1 MGEKK
6 LHYKMYKDGKKFVF
20 AAIATLSFFVFGGV
34 STVAVHADTT
44 SGNLTATTVNST
56 SDTKSAVPSAATS
69 TSSSATKA
77 DSTSASSSSAV
88 KTETTNASSSSATK
102 TDSTSASS
110 SSAVRTE
117 TTSAS
122 SSSATKADSTSASSS
137 SAVKTETTSASEL
150 STQKDDV
157 NSNTQ
162 QNMAIKTLSNLTDT
176 DKNGIQTNWS
186 SELSA
191 QKDDVNSNTQQNMAI
206 KTLSNLTDTDKNGI
220 QTNWSRDKSAD
231 TDNSDSNSVSNEAG
245 QYWPNTKGYSLKD
258 YSKTATTD
266 FTKNQNFNLGYNPT
280 PILHN
285 SSDLSLYIRGQ
296 RVDLR
301 NLVDDDSLNGS
312 AQHTGHNSKGHSR
325 LISTS
330 DLGENTYFWAKN
342 VFKIYNGITHKYDR
356 YDLKWTLESVNY
368 GDANT
373 QIALG
378 IKGSQ
383 DIGGTQLLNIGS
395 GWQLAHLGNFFNT
408 HLQFFKEEN
417 ESASN
422 EDPALAIAN
431 ADVTAAAVSIHMG
444 FSDIDNDEAVQLTSG
459 VIKKVYVDSATQL
472 AYQDQNG
479 YLSVTRKYNDPSDVS
494 GKNESKVTFL
504 MEMDVPVEGF
514 DLSVAT
520 IGNQKDSSNNY
531 IHGQGT
537 KVAPSLLSTMKYTEP
552 LVIVYN
558 KLDGNGNPTTESLQS
573 PKVFEGLI
581 GDKYTVD
588 STGNKVDTS
597 APSTITDSDGN
608 IWKLVSEKTQG
619 NPNGSYVDGT
629 NEIDYYYQI
638 SKESAKV
645 TYIDDTTGTK
655 LSSQD
660 LSGDYGSTDPYRTG
674 DTIADYEKQGYQL
687 VSDNYP
693 THGVV
698 YNQDGTVQSFEVHL
712 THGTTPVGP
721 NNPQTPGEPINP
733 DNPDGPKWPE
743 GTDKSSVTQTVIRTV
758 NYLDKQTGKV
768 VAKQVTE
775 QVTYNRTAIV
785 DKVTGQIIGYSTT
798 GGDTVDQTDGD
809 KAWTAVDNKS
819 DWDSV
824 TSPDLSYKGY
834 LAPDLATVAQQTVT
848 PGDKDVTV
856 NVYYDH
862 DVVPVNPTNPQTPGT
877 PINPDD
883 PDSPKWPAGTDKNS
897 LTTDVHQTIHYQY
910 GDGSQAAP
918 DKTDSTTFDHQV
930 EIDKVTGE
938 IVKDEGWT
946 AENGKTSFDS
956 KNSPVIPGYTAS
968 KPASDSVDGLTQDSK
983 DNVQT
988 IIYTANQEAAN
999 VTYIDDTTGKTLSA
1013 KDLTGDYGSTDPYR
1027 TGDTIADYE
1036 KQGYQLVSD
1045 NYPTHGV
1052 VYNQDGTVQSF
1063 EVHLTHG
1070 TTPVGPNNPQTP
1082 GEPINPDNPDGP
1094 KWPEG
1099 TDKSSVTQ
1107 TVIRTVNY
1115 LDKQTGKVVAKQVT
1129 EQVTYNRT
1137 AIVDKVT
1144 GQIIGY
1150 STTGGDT
1157 VDQTDGDKAWTAVD
1171 NKSDWDSVT
1180 SPDLSYKGYLAPD
1193 LAAVAQ
1199 QTVTPGDKDV
1209 TVNVYYDHDV
1219 VPVNPTNP
1227 QTPGTP
1233 INPDDPDSP
1242 KWPAGTDKNSLT
1254 TDVHQTIHYQYGDG
1268 SQAAPDKTDSTTF
1281 DHQVEIDKVTGE
1293 IVKDEGW
1300 TAENG
1305 KTSFDSKNSPVIPGY
1320 TASKPASDSVDGLT
1334 QDSKDNVQTIIY
1346 TANQEAA
1353 NVTYIDDTTGK
1364 TLSAK
1369 DLTGDYGSTDSY
1381 RTGDTIADYEKQGY
1395 QLVSDNYPTH
1405 GVVYNQDG
1413 TVQSFEVHLT
1423 HGTTPVGPNNPQTP
1437 GEPINPD
1444 NPDGPKWP
1452 EGTDKS
1458 SVTQTVIRTVNYLD
1472 KQTGKVVA
1480 KQVTEQVTYNRTAI
1494 VDKVTGQIIGY
1505 STTGGDTVDQ
1515 TDGDKA
1521 WTAVDNKSDWDS
1533 VTSPDLSYKGY
1544 LAPDLAAVAQQTVT
1558 PGDKDVTVNVY
1569 YDHDVVP
1576 VNPTNPQTP
1585 GTPINPDDPDSPKW
1599 PAGTDK
1605 NSLTTDVHQTIHYQ
1619 YGDGSQAAPDKTD
1632 STTFD
1637 HQVEIDKV
1645 TGEIVKDE
1653 GWTAENGKTSFD
1665 SKNSPVIPG
1674 YTASKP
1680 ASDSVDGLTQDSK
1693 DNVQTI
1699 IYTANQEAANVTYID
1714 DTTGKTLSAKDLTG
1728 DYGST
1733 DSYRTGDTIA
1743 DYEKQGYQLV
1753 SDNYPTHG
1761 VVYNQDGTVQSF
1773 EVHLTHGTTPVG
1785 PNNPQT
1791 PGEPIN
1797 PDNPDGPK
1805 WPEGTDKSSV
1815 TQTVIRTVNYLD
1827 KQTGKVVA
1835 KQVTEQVTYNRTAI
1849 VDKVTG
1855 QIIGYSTTG
1864 GDTVDQTDGDKAW
1877 TAVDNKSD
1885 WDSVTSPDLSYKGYL
1900 APDLAAVAQQTVT
1913 PGDKDVTVN
1922 VYYDH
1927 DVVPVN
1933 PTNPQTPGTP
1943 INPDD
1948 PDSPKWPAG
1957 TDKNSLTTDVH
1968 QTIHY
1973 QYGDGSQAAP
1983 DKTDSTT
1990 FDHQVE
1996 IDKVTGEIVKDEG
2009 WTAENGKTSFDSKN
2023 SPVIPGYTASKPAS
2037 DSVDGLTQDSKDN
2050 VQTIIYTANQEAANV
2065 TYIDDTTGKTLSAK
2079 DLTGDYGSTDSY
2091 RTGDTIADYEKQG
2104 YQLVSDNYPTH
2115 GVVYN
2120 QDGTVQSFEVHLT
2133 HGTTPVGPNNPQTP
2147 GEPINPDNPDGPK
2160 WPEGTD
2166 KSSVTQTVIRTVN
2179 YLDKQTGKVVAKQVT
2194 EQVTYNRTAI
2204 VDKVTGQIIGYSTT
2218 GGDTVDQTDGDK
2230 AWTAVDNKSD
2240 WDSVTSPDLS
2250 YKGYLAPDLATVA
2263 QQTVTPGDKDV
2274 TVNVYYDHDVV
2285 PVNPTNP
2292 QTPGTPINPDDP
2304 DSPKWPAGTDK
2315 NSLTTDVHQTIHYQ
2329 YGDGSQAAPDKTDS
2343 TTFDHQ
2349 VEIDKV
2355 TGEIVKDEG
2364 WTAENGKTS
2373 FDSKNSPVIPGYTA
2387 SKPASDSVDGLTQ
2400 DSKDNVQ
2407 TIIYTA
2413 NQEAANVTYI
2423 DDTTGKTLSAKDLT
2437 GDYGSTDSYRTGDT
2451 IADYEKQGYQLVSDN
2466 YPTHGVVYNQD
2477 GTVQSFEVHL
2487 THGTTPVGPNNPQ
2500 TPGEPINP
2508 DNPDGPKWPEGTDKS
2523 SVTQTVI
2530 RTVNYLDKQ
2539 TGKVVA
2545 KQVTEQVT
2553 YNRTAIVDKV
2563 TGQIIGYSTTGGDTV
2578 DQTDGDKAWTA
2589 VDNKS
2594 DWDSVTSPDLS
2605 YKGYLAPDLATVA
2618 QQTVTP
2624 GDKDVTVNVYY
2635 DHDVVPVNPTNPQT
2649 PGTPINPDDPDSP
2662 KWPAGTDKNSL
2673 TTDVHQ
2679 TIHYQYGDGS
2689 QAAPD
2694 KTDSTTFDHQV
2705 EIDKVT
2711 GEIVKDEGWTAEN
2724 GKTSFD
2730 SKNSPVI
2737 PGYTASKP
2745 ASDSV
2750 DGLTHDSKDNV
2761 QTIVYAKTP
2770 VAGGNVTAKYV
2781 DENGNPIA
2789 DDVIASGNV
2798 GDPYSTTQKDVPGYT
2813 FKEVQGNP
2821 TGSFTDQ
2828 DQTVTYVYTKNPA
2841 TDNNGGTGLNQP
2853 GKPGNGTN
2861 NGVINTSTN
2870 TGSKVNNGAVNS
2882 PELPQ
2887 TGENNSQSQTMSFIG
2902 ILLAFGSL
2910 LGFLGIKK
2918 RRND

>member
-20 AAIATLSFFVFGGV
+20 AAIATMSFFVFGGV

-44 SGNLTATTVNST
+44 SGNLTAATAPTAGTTGTAGTAGTTGTAGTAGTTGTAGTAGTTGTAGTAGTTGTAGTAGTTGTAGTAGTTGTAGTAGTTGTAGTAGTTGTAGTAGTTGTAGTAGTTGTAGTAGTTGTAGTAGTTGTAGTAGTASDTNSFVQLMANNATSQTNGDGKTQYSSLNYAQNLSFESNSQDSNAPTATGVNLTGTYTQANLPQQFKNDGMTGDTFWLYSGADLLNSNVSITKNWANAGSINGRNVDFHETFHDFVAQNNPSTDGIWSITGVDTKNPYLILISSNAVDNIDVYNANFQETFWFTYSDDGSIVDITKFDQANAAQNNNQIFYFLSASLSSNNGVNSNRREYVQTNDAKTVIISKNPINDPSRGFTAPASTIGLTRVSGSNVPDGLVYTNTNPWGYQSPAGEDSNPDCYALQEGATFADFT
-56 SDTKSAVPSAATS
+56 SDKPTLYLGAVPI
-69 TSSSATKA
+69 
-77 DSTSASSSSAV
+77 
-88 KTETTNASSSSATK
+88 NASSAPGWWSGSGSGSGWWHGNHNMNSDFLSFVTYSIVINKKVNETINYVDQNGKTIANSYTATPITFITVKAWDGTTTYYKFGSQENPTLDNAGKPDSSWIQADNAKFGAIDNPTVKGYKVISTTAPGSDLNSVAIQTVNNTSDDLNFTVVYAPAYSINEVK
-102 TDSTSASS
+102 T
-110 SSAVRTE
+110 VTE
-117 TTSAS
+117 TVHYIGQDGQPVANDAS
-122 SSSATKADSTSASSS
+122 GIPTRFVTITNPIDGSTATYYSTTESGQPTLDNNGVPVGNWTRGNSTNFAAIINPNVIGQHVVSTTDPSNDLTQTT
-137 SAVKTETTSASEL
+137 VKS
-150 STQKDDV
+150 
-157 NSNTQ
+157 
-162 QNMAIKTLSNLTDT
+162 I
-176 DKNGIQTNWS
+176 
-186 SELSA
+186 
-191 QKDDVNSNTQQNMAI
+191 
-206 KTLSNLTDTDKNGI
+206 
-220 QTNWSRDKSAD
+220 
-231 TDNSDSNSVSNEAG
+231 DSNSGN
-245 QYWPNTKGYSLKD
+245 L
-258 YSKTATTD
+258 D
-266 FTKNQNFNLGYNPT
+266 FTVTYTPNQE
-280 PILHN
+280 
-285 SSDLSLYIRGQ
+285 
-296 RVDLR
+296 
-301 NLVDDDSLNGS
+301 
-312 AQHTGHNSKGHSR
+312 A
-325 LISTS
+325 
-330 DLGENTYFWAKN
+330 
-342 VFKIYNGITHKYDR
+342 
-356 YDLKWTLESVNY
+356 
-368 GDANT
+368 AN
-373 QIALG
+373 
-378 IKGSQ
+378 
-383 DIGGTQLLNIGS
+383 
-395 GWQLAHLGNFFNT
+395 
-408 HLQFFKEEN
+408 
-417 ESASN
+417 
-422 EDPALAIAN
+422 
-431 ADVTAAAVSIHMG
+431 
-444 FSDIDNDEAVQLTSG
+444 
-459 VIKKVYVDSATQL
+459 
-472 AYQDQNG
+472 
-479 YLSVTRKYNDPSDVS
+479 
-494 GKNESKVTFL
+494 
-504 MEMDVPVEGF
+504 
-514 DLSVAT
+514 
-520 IGNQKDSSNNY
+520 
-531 IHGQGT
+531 
-537 KVAPSLLSTMKYTEP
+537 
-552 LVIVYN
+552 
-558 KLDGNGNPTTESLQS
+558 
-573 PKVFEGLI
+573 
-581 GDKYTVD
+581 
-588 STGNKVDTS
+588 
-597 APSTITDSDGN
+597 
-608 IWKLVSEKTQG
+608 
-619 NPNGSYVDGT
+619 
-629 NEIDYYYQI
+629 
-638 SKESAKV
+638 V
-645 TYIDDTTGTK
+645 TYIDDKTGKTLSTK
-655 LSSQD
+655 D
-660 LSGDYGSTDPYRTG
+660 LTGDYGSTDPYRTG

-693 THGVV
+693 TNGVV
-698 YNQDGTVQSFEVHL
+698 YNQDGTVQKFEIHL

-733 DNPDGPKWPE
+733 DNPNGPKWPE
-743 GTDKSSVTQTVIRTV
+743 GTDKSSLTQTVTRTV

-824 TSPDLSYKGY
+824 TSPDLSSKGY

-883 PDSPKWPAGTDKNS
+883 PDSPKWPAGTDKDS
-897 LTTDVHQTIHYQY
+897 LTTAVHQTIHYQY

-938 IVKDEGWT
+938 IVKDDGWT

-956 KNSPVIPGYTAS
+956 KSSPVIPGYTAS
-968 KPASDSVDGLTQDSK
+968 KPASDSVDGLTHDSK

-988 IIYTANQEAAN
+988 ITYTPNQEAAN
-999 VTYIDDTTGKTLSA
+999 VTYIDDKTGKTLST

-1045 NYPTHGV
+1045 NYPTNGV
-1052 VYNQDGTVQSF
+1052 VYNQDGTVQKF
-1063 EVHLTHG
+1063 EIHLTHG

-1082 GEPINPDNPDGP
+1082 GEPINPDNPNGP

-1099 TDKSSVTQ
+1099 TDKSSLTQ
-1107 TVIRTVNY
+1107 TVTRTVNY

-1180 SPDLSYKGYLAPD
+1180 SPDLSSKGYLAPD
-1193 LAAVAQ
+1193 LATVAQ

-1242 KWPAGTDKNSLT
+1242 KWPAGTDKDSLT
-1254 TDVHQTIHYQYGDG
+1254 TAVHQTIHYQYGDG

-1293 IVKDEGW
+1293 IVKDDGW

-1305 KTSFDSKNSPVIPGY
+1305 KTSFDSKSSPVIPGY

-1334 QDSKDNVQTIIY
+1334 HDSKDNVQTITY
-1346 TANQEAA
+1346 TPNQEAA
-1353 NVTYIDDTTGK
+1353 NVTYIDDKTGK
-1364 TLSAK
+1364 TLSTK
-1369 DLTGDYGSTDSY
+1369 DLTGDYGSTDPY

-1395 QLVSDNYPTH
+1395 QLVSDNYPTN

-1413 TVQSFEVHLT
+1413 TVQKFEIHLT

-1444 NPDGPKWP
+1444 NPNGPKWP

-1458 SVTQTVIRTVNYLD
+1458 SLTQTVTRTVNYLD

-1533 VTSPDLSYKGY
+1533 VTSPDLSSKGY
-1544 LAPDLAAVAQQTVT
+1544 LAPDLATVAQQTVT

-1585 GTPINPDDPDSPKW
+1585 GTPINPD
-1599 PAGTDK
+1599 
-1605 NSLTTDVHQTIHYQ
+1605 
-1619 YGDGSQAAPDKTD
+1619 
-1632 STTFD
+1632 
-1637 HQVEIDKV
+1637 
-1645 TGEIVKDE
+1645 
-1653 GWTAENGKTSFD
+1653 
-1665 SKNSPVIPG
+1665 
-1674 YTASKP
+1674 
-1680 ASDSVDGLTQDSK
+1680 
-1693 DNVQTI
+1693 
-1699 IYTANQEAANVTYID
+1699 
-1714 DTTGKTLSAKDLTG
+1714 
-1728 DYGST
+1728 
-1733 DSYRTGDTIA
+1733 
-1743 DYEKQGYQLV
+1743 
-1753 SDNYPTHG
+1753 
-1761 VVYNQDGTVQSF
+1761 
-1773 EVHLTHGTTPVG
+1773 
-1785 PNNPQT
+1785 
-1791 PGEPIN
+1791 
-1797 PDNPDGPK
+1797 NPDGPK
-1805 WPEGTDKSSV
+1805 WPEGTDKSSL
-1815 TQTVIRTVNYLD
+1815 TQTVTRTVNYLD

-1885 WDSVTSPDLSYKGYL
+1885 WDSVTSPDLSSKGYL
-1900 APDLAAVAQQTVT
+1900 APDLATVAQQTVT

-1943 INPDD
+1943 INPD
-1948 PDSPKWPAG
+1948 
-1957 TDKNSLTTDVH
+1957 N
-1968 QTIHY
+1968 
-1973 QYGDGSQAAP
+1973 
-1983 DKTDSTT
+1983 
-1990 FDHQVE
+1990 
-1996 IDKVTGEIVKDEG
+1996 
-2009 WTAENGKTSFDSKN
+2009 
-2023 SPVIPGYTASKPAS
+2023 
-2037 DSVDGLTQDSKDN
+2037 
-2050 VQTIIYTANQEAANV
+2050 
-2065 TYIDDTTGKTLSAK
+2065 
-2079 DLTGDYGSTDSY
+2079 
-2091 RTGDTIADYEKQG
+2091 
-2104 YQLVSDNYPTH
+2104 
-2115 GVVYN
+2115 
-2120 QDGTVQSFEVHLT
+2120 
-2133 HGTTPVGPNNPQTP
+2133 PN
-2147 GEPINPDNPDGPK
+2147 GPK

-2166 KSSVTQTVIRTVN
+2166 KSSLTQTVTRTVN

-2250 YKGYLAPDLATVA
+2250 SKGYLAPDLATVA

-2315 NSLTTDVHQTIHYQ
+2315 DSLTTAVHQTIHYQ

-2355 TGEIVKDEG
+2355 TGEIVKDDG

-2373 FDSKNSPVIPGYTA
+2373 FDSKSSPVIPGYTA
-2387 SKPASDSVDGLTQ
+2387 SKPASDSVDGLTH

-2407 TIIYTA
+2407 TITYTP

-2423 DDTTGKTLSAKDLT
+2423 DDKTGKTLSTKDLT
-2437 GDYGSTDSYRTGDT
+2437 GDYGSTDPYRTGDT

-2466 YPTHGVVYNQD
+2466 YPTNGVVYNQD
-2477 GTVQSFEVHL
+2477 GTVQKFEIHL

-2508 DNPDGPKWPEGTDKS
+2508 DNPNGPKWPEGTDKS
-2523 SVTQTVI
+2523 SLTQTVT

-2605 YKGYLAPDLATVA
+2605 SKGYLAPDLATVA

-2649 PGTPINPDDPDSP
+2649 PGTPINPDNPDGP
-2662 KWPAGTDKNSL
+2662 KWPEGTDKSSL
-2673 TTDVHQ
+2673 T
-2679 TIHYQYGDGS
+2679 
-2689 QAAPD
+2689 
-2694 KTDSTTFDHQV
+2694 
-2705 EIDKVT
+2705 
-2711 GEIVKDEGWTAEN
+2711 
-2724 GKTSFD
+2724 
-2730 SKNSPVI
+2730 
-2737 PGYTASKP
+2737 
-2745 ASDSV
+2745 
-2750 DGLTHDSKDNV
+2750 
-2761 QTIVYAKTP
+2761 
-2770 VAGGNVTAKYV
+2770 
-2781 DENGNPIA
+2781 
-2789 DDVIASGNV
+2789 
-2798 GDPYSTTQKDVPGYT
+2798 
-2813 FKEVQGNP
+2813 
-2821 TGSFTDQ
+2821 
-2828 DQTVTYVYTKNPA
+2828 QTVTRT
-2841 TDNNGGTGLNQP
+2841 
-2853 GKPGNGTN
+2853 
-2861 NGVINTSTN
+2861 
-2870 TGSKVNNGAVNS
+2870 VNY
-2882 PELPQ
+2882 LDKQ
-2887 TGENNSQSQTMSFIG
+2887 TGKVVAKQVN
-2902 ILLAFGSL
+2902 
-2910 LGFLGIKK
+2910 
-2918 RRND
+2918 